1 MGSLAVLTMDV
12 ELAQHM
18 QAAPKKY
25 SVSRMLVALAAAV
38 AASAATAY
46 AVQHKNRLGD
56 GPASLQR
63 RLWNLTIREELPDQR
78 RLTIVEELPDLI
90 VPPEELGDSIHEDS
104 WTCVPQEESE
114 CTGSCRTEDALTTD
128 EDVPGYSLALGYYDG
143 ENFVAA

>member
-56 GPASLQR
+56 RPASLQR
-63 RLWNLTIREELPDQR
+63 RLWNRTIREELPD
-78 RLTIVEELPDLI
+78 II

-104 WTCVPQEESE
+104 WTCLPASDDCDLDPGHHLADSQLWLWVEDRRRD
-114 CTGSCRTEDALTTD
+114 CT
-128 EDVPGYSLALGYYDG
+128 
-143 ENFVAA
+143 

>member
-1 MGSLAVLTMDV
+1 MDV

-25 SVSRMLVALAAAV
+25 SVSRMLVALAAAI

-78 RLTIVEELPDLI
+78 RLGDHTIVEELPDLI
-90 VPPEELGDSIHEDS
+90 VAPEELADSQLWLWVEDRRRD
-104 WTCVPQEESE
+104 
-114 CTGSCRTEDALTTD
+114 CT
-128 EDVPGYSLALGYYDG
+128 
-143 ENFVAA
+143 